1 MEQFAQWLESIS
13 DFNYQLIRIEII
25 ESIAVILLLWLFRW
39 GIVLIIHYRVED
51 AHHQYWWRKMSA
63 YIVVGLGVILL
74 GQIWIGE
81 MRSFATYLGLLS
93 AGLAIALQGPITDLA
108 GWMLILFRRP
118 FEVGDRIQ
126 IGEHAGDVIDI
137 RIFQFAM
144 LEIGNWVEADQSTGR
159 IVDIPNR
166 KIFSEAMA
174 NYTQGF
180 EYIWNELPLV
190 ITFESDWE
198 KAKAILQDIADE
210 QARDTA
216 HIAAQQVR
224 RASRRFLI
232 KYSKLSPIVY
242 TRVASYGI
250 QLTVRYLSGVRTRR
264 SSEQELWEEILR
276 TFAQHPDINFAY
288 PTQRFYY
295 NSIKGQPQAPAYS
308 PEHETNLIEA
318 EDKLEPE

>member
-1 MEQFAQWLESIS
+1 MGQIFEWLQNLT
-13 DFNYQLIRIEII
+13 DLNFQVIRIELIQ
-25 ESIAVILLLWLFRW
+25 SV
-39 GIVLIIHYRVED
+39 GIVLMLWLLRWGVVLLINYRVKD
-51 AHHQYWWRKMSA
+51 PNQQYWWRKGSA

-81 MRSFATYLGLLS
+81 MRSFATFLGLLS

-108 GWMLILFRRP
+108 GWMLILVRRP

-159 IVDIPNR
+159 IIDVPNR
-166 KIFSEAMA
+166 KIFSEVLA

-180 EYIWNELPLV
+180 EYIWNEMPIV

-198 KAKAILQDIADE
+198 QAKAILQEIADRHAGDVAE
-210 QARDTA
+210 QVAS
-216 HIAAQQVR
+216 QVQK
-224 RASRRFLI
+224 ASRRFLI
-232 KYSKLSPIVY
+232 KYSKLTPIVY
-242 TRVASYGI
+242 TTVVNYGVK
-250 QLTVRYLSGVRTRR
+250 LTIRYLCNVRRR
-264 SSEQELWEEILR
+264 RTSEQEIWEEVLR
-276 TFAQHPDINFAY
+276 AFAQQPNINFAY

-295 NSIKGQPQAPAYS
+295 NQLDNRPPFGPQRSLDEMMAT
-308 PEHETNLIEA
+308 EETNS
-318 EDKLEPE
+318 

>member
-1 MEQFAQWLESIS
+1 MDWLGEWLQNIPEI
-13 DFNYQLIRIEII
+13 NLQVLRIEILQ
-25 ESIAVILLLWLFRW
+25 SIGVILFLWLLR
-39 GIVLIIHYRVED
+39 GGLVLLINYRLED
-51 AHHQYWWRKMSA
+51 ARQRYWWRKVSA
-63 YIVVGLGVILL
+63 YTTVGLAVILL

-81 MRSFATYLGLLS
+81 MRSIATFLGLLS

-108 GWMLILFRRP
+108 GWLLILIRRP

-159 IVDIPNR
+159 IVDVPNR
-166 KIFSEAMA
+166 KIFSEALA

-198 KAKAILQDIADE
+198 KAKGILQEIVDRHA
-210 QARDTA
+210 ADTA
-216 HIAAQQVR
+216 EAVARQVE
-224 RASRRFLI
+224 RATRRFLI

-242 TRVASYGI
+242 TRVVSHGV
-250 QLTVRYLSGVRTRR
+250 QLTVRYLTGVRTRR
-264 SSEQELWEEILR
+264 SSEEQLWEEILR
-276 TFAQHPDINFAY
+276 AFAQQPDIDFAY

-295 NSIKGQPQAPAYS
+295 NSLKDQPPAPTYK
-308 PEHETNLIEA
+308 PEPDIGMAEIED
-318 EDKLEPE
+318 EF